1 LFEATYIGS
10 KGTDLGLYRRFNT
23 PAHVETGQDLPPR
36 PGDLQSL
43 RTFPELGPIIQVQHI
58 ANSSY
63 NSLQLKAS
71 KHMSRNLSFLTS
83 FVWSKSMD
91 DADLPIVGLFDAA
104 GAQDERNLHLEWSPS
119 FFNVG
124 RRFSSAYV
132 YNLPGAGG
140 FLRPFARNWQTSGIV
155 TIQDGTPEEPFYF
168 SEDFAN
174 SGTPNRPNIVPGQSV
189 NLPPSQRSPNEYF
202 NTAAFSQPAPYTFG
216 DAGRDILPTPGDV
229 VFDLALSR
237 SFHPRESHAI
247 QFRAEFLNA
256 FNHPNFGIPGPHPDF
271 GPFFGKILA
280 TGQPRRIQL
289 ALRYDF

>member
-1 LFEATYIGS
+1 
-10 KGTDLGLYRRFNT
+10 
-23 PAHVETGQDLPPR
+23 
-36 PGDLQSL
+36 
-43 RTFPELGPIIQVQHI
+43 LGPIIQVQHI

-63 NSLQLKAS
+63 NSLQLKGT
-71 KHMSRNLSFLTS
+71 KRMGKGLSFLTS

-104 GAQDERNLHLEWSPS
+104 GAQDERNLHLERGLS

-124 RRFSSAYV
+124 RRFSSGYV
-132 YNLPGAGG
+132 YDLPGPGG
-140 FLRPFARNWQTSGIV
+140 FLRPALHNWQTSGII
-155 TIQDGTPEEPFYF
+155 TLQTGTPENPFYF

-189 NLPPSQRSPNEYF
+189 NLPSSQRTPTEYF
-202 NTAAFSQPAPYTFG
+202 NTAAFSQPAPFTFG
-216 DAGRDILPTPGDV
+216 DAGRDILPTPGDI

-247 QFRAEFLNA
+247 QFRAEFFNA
-256 FNHPNFGIPGPHPDF
+256 FNHPNFGIPGNNPDF
-271 GPFFGKILA
+271 GPFFGQILA